1 MCDESLHMDS
11 RKRSVTVKVNR
22 PLKIELEQHGIRRW
36 RTVKKKKKKKR
47 EIRIFAPFRPTVR
60 PEEATMKA
68 QRKALEEERFGVL
81 ELSRRIG
88 RKFSPLPVIVGA
100 SLLITSIYLVIT
112 NTFLMADSPEI
123 KAFFIALSIFL
134 GVINVVAG
142 LLLMGSD

>member
-1 MCDESLHMDS
+1 M
-11 RKRSVTVKVNR
+11 
-22 PLKIELEQHGIRRW
+22 
-36 RTVKKKKKKKR
+36 KKKKKKKR

-60 PEEATMKA
+60 PEEATIKA
-68 QRKALEEERFGVL
+68 QRKALEEERFRVL